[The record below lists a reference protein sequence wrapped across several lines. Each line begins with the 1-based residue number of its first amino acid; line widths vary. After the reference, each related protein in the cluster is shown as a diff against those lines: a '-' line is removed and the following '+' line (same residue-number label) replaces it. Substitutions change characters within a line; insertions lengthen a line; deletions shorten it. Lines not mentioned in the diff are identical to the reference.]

1 MSLDDGGN
9 CKSPKKDQ
17 EKNNL
22 PNEDQDDYKSLEDGD
37 NDNKENC
44 NRSVSDD
51 QEYSHSPEGGLGSC
65 ERDEVPQESSPR
77 SQDVQENCDSSNE
90 PGWSCCFCSICGDY

>member
-22 PNEDQDDYKSLEDGD
+22 PNDVQDNKSFEDEDS
-37 NDNKENC
+37 DNKENC
-44 NRSVSDD
+44 DRSVSDD